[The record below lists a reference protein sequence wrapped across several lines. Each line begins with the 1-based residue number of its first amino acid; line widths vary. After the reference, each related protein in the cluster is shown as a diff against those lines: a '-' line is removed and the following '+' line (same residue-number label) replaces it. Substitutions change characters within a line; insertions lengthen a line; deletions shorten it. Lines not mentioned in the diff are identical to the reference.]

1 MSLMT
6 SPTTLI
12 PLADM
17 LARLLARGAA
27 VAPARVAVAEALGWV
42 AAETLRAGRPVPAVA
57 QALRRG
63 IAVTASDVVGASP
76 YTPVPLASLPVA
88 VRAGDALPPGCDA
101 VLPADTL
108 QSTGPLHEISQ
119 TAYPGEDAILAGGDL
134 GSGAVIVAAG
144 ETVTPAAVLA
154 LSLAGVAEVAVRRPA
169 IAVEAQDPA
178 VAALSDWLRASLT
191 ACGCRIA
198 VEEPAALS
206 VMISRD
212 GGSGGLA
219 LNPGRDIRLVEDAGR
234 ATLVLPARFDSVVAG
249 FHALVLPM
257 VAALTGRRLRRIARP
272 LTRKLVSQ
280 VGVCDIALLRSTE
293 AGYEPLAVGRVALSS
308 LLAADAVAVV
318 DPSSEGAA
326 AGDLFLAIPVHEP
339 FEPQ

>member
-6 SPTTLI
+6 SPTTLT

-17 LARLLARGAA
+17 LARLLARGGT
-27 VAPARVAVAEALGWV
+27 VAPTRVPVGEAAGWV
-42 AAETLRAGRPVPAVA
+42 AAETMRADHPLPVGA

-63 IAVTASDVVGASP
+63 IAVAAPDVVGASP
-76 YTPVPLASLPVA
+76 YTPVPLASAPVA
-88 VRAGDALPPGCDA
+88 VRAGDVLPPGCDA
-101 VLPADTL
+101 VLPADAL

-119 TAYPGEDAILAGGDL
+119 AAYPGEDAILAGGDL
-134 GSGAVIVAAG
+134 GRGAVIVAAG

-154 LSLAGVAEVAVRRPA
+154 LSLAGVAEVAVCRPA
-169 IAVEAQDPA
+169 VTVDAEDPA
-178 VAALSDWLRASLT
+178 FVALSGWLQTSLT

-198 VEEPAALS
+198 VEEPAALA
-206 VMISRD
+206 VRISRD

-219 LNPGRDIRLVEDAGR
+219 LNPGRDIRLDEDAGTP
-234 ATLVLPARFDSVVAG
+234 TLVLPARFDSVVAG

-280 VGVCDIALLRSTE
+280 VGVCDIALLRTTE

-308 LLAADAVAVV
+308 LLAADAVAVI
-318 DPSSEGAA
+318 DPFSEGSA
-326 AGDLFLAIPVHEP
+326 AGDLFLAIPLQEP